1 MNMSIQYENIGKR
14 IKKFRIDRNLSQEKL
29 AEMLIPLQGA
39 DFLEKQLAN
48 VFELDEKT
56 VNDYLDC
63 NNIGFDCTM
72 LYIKNRV
79 EEAGISLVLIDVDLG
94 VSMYGLTLQILYLV
108 VSYPYKYTLVC

>member
-1 MNMSIQYENIGKR
+1 MVVAWFVSHSCTAHIIRPLVNVQTWSAK
-14 IKKFRIDRNLSQEKL
+14 
-29 AEMLIPLQGA
+29 LIPLQGA

-79 EEAGISLVLIDVDLG
+79 EEAGISLVLIDVVLG

>member
-1 MNMSIQYENIGKR
+1 
-14 IKKFRIDRNLSQEKL
+14 
-29 AEMLIPLQGA
+29 MLIPLQGA

-72 LYIKNRV
+72 LYINNRV
-79 EEAGISLVLIDVDLG
+79 EEAGISLVLIDVVLG